1 MQVSYPTPSS
11 PVDLDSVVTV
21 AELKTYLR
29 VDNTV
34 EDSLITALRLSA
46 VQYIE
51 EYCNSRLGVAV
62 AAGAL
67 DAFYNS
73 FFPVG
78 PVVAINSVTYLDP
91 GGATQTLS
99 SNSFYYDAASEP
111 ARIAFHDVPSLETY
125 ALSRVTVGFTVGF
138 PIDGVPE
145 PIVTALKM
153 LVAHYYENRR
163 AVTSGSAIPRT
174 VPLGVES
181 LLSPYRVIRVV

>member
-11 PVDLDSVVTV
+11 PVDLDNVVTV

-34 EDSLITALRLSA
+34 EDSLITALRASA
-46 VQYIE
+46 VQYVE
-51 EYCNSRLGVAV
+51 EYCNSRIGVT
-62 AAGAL
+62 AALGAL

-78 PVVAINSVTYLDP
+78 PVVAINSVTYVQT
-91 GGATQTLS
+91 GGTTQTLS
-99 SNSFYYDAASEP
+99 ANSYYYDAASEP
-111 ARIAFHDVPSLETY
+111 ARIAFHDVPDLETY
-125 ALSRVTVGFTVGF
+125 ALSRVTIGFTVGF
-138 PIDGVPE
+138 SIDGVPE
-145 PIVTALKM
+145 PIVTAIKM

>member
-1 MQVSYPTPSS
+1 MQVSYPTPST
-11 PVDLDSVVTV
+11 PIDLDDVVTV

-34 EDSLITALRLSA
+34 EDGLITALRLAA
-46 VQYIE
+46 VQYVE
-51 EYCNSRLGVAV
+51 EYCNTRIGITGAE
-62 AAGAL
+62 GAL

-78 PVVAINSVTYLDP
+78 PVVSINSVTYLDP
-91 GGATQTLS
+91 GGNTETLS
-99 SNSFYYDAASEP
+99 ANSYYYDAASEP
-111 ARIAFHDVPSLETY
+111 ARIAFHDVPNLETY
-125 ALSRVTVGFTVGF
+125 ALSRVTVGFTIGF
-138 PIDGVPE
+138 TIDRVPE

-153 LVAHYYENRR
+153 LVGHYYENRR